1 MVTQLERG
9 KKGLCAVLTIFESI
23 RHLAII
29 RRFVKSVTKVEHA
42 LYLRLA
48 AQKNSRLKRFAVS
61 ENDTVF
67 TKIQMIRRMPFVVV
81 SESR

>member
-1 MVTQLERG
+1 MIKHSTGKFSRSEKTQAVSDVVRGRSMVTQLERG

-42 LYLRLA
+42 L
-48 AQKNSRLKRFAVS
+48 
-61 ENDTVF
+61 
-67 TKIQMIRRMPFVVV
+67 
-81 SESR
+81 